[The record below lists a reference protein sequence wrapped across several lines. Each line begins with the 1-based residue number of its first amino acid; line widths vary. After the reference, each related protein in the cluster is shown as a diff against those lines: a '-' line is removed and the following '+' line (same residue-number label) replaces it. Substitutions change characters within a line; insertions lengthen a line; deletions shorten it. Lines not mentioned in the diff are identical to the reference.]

1 MPASNWPNRR
11 LRREPVKDAIP
22 GRSMRQQAFMAFDL
36 GMRPSEV
43 TTMLGIKDSTA
54 YRYFQQW
61 KKLPR
66 LSSTKYKLARIF
78 FRKLDQDDRR
88 AIARILA
95 SQLRTS
101 EEEVLAQMRKP
112 WAIRQIVTGEWKQWP
127 VQVTHTRTG
136 GILKRGIQEMLLSVR
151 HPKEAKYILE
161 MAINQ
166 NINPVDTHGQSPWH
180 FTGQASLDLN
190 PGVLGIQ
197 RTSISSLLLSQLWI
211 QSSLATIPHFPA
223 NIFYQATQ
231 TFSLVRCSLYLL
243 FYQQPYSPH
252 TLAVL
257 SSPCVYGQAVCC
269 T

>member
-1 MPASNWPNRR
+1 MPASNGPNRR

-22 GRSMRQQAFMAFDL
+22 RRSMRQQTFMVFDL

-66 LSSTKYKLARIF
+66 LSSIKYKLARRF

-88 AIARILA
+88 AFTRILA

-136 GILKRGIQEMLLSVR
+136 GILKRGIQEILLSVR
-151 HPKEAKYILE
+151 HPKEVKYILE

-166 NINPVDTHGQSPWH
+166 NITP
-180 FTGQASLDLN
+180 LEE
-190 PGVLGIQ
+190 
-197 RTSISSLLLSQLWI
+197 
-211 QSSLATIPHFPA
+211 
-223 NIFYQATQ
+223 
-231 TFSLVRCSLYLL
+231 
-243 FYQQPYSPH
+243 
-252 TLAVL
+252 
-257 SSPCVYGQAVCC
+257 
-269 T
+269 